1 MFGMGLTEILL
12 IAIVAV
18 LFLGPDKL
26 PSTMIEIAKFFRS
39 VKGTVNSAKA
49 TIEDEIRLSGIKESV
64 MDYKAELANASSE
77 LTRMTD
83 LTEIKADVKA
93 MGDDLTLETPTPSA
107 PAAPKEPE
115 VITFAQKNKEEA

>member
-1 MFGMGLTEILL
+1 MFGMGITEILL

-64 MDYKAELANASSE
+64 MDYKNELTNASSE
-77 LTRMTD
+77 LTRMSD
-83 LTEIKADVKA
+83 LSHIGAEVTALEK
-93 MGDDLTLETPTPSA
+93 DLTLDLADAA
-107 PAAPKEPE
+107 PAAPKTPE
-115 VITFAQKNKEEA
+115 VVTFIPKNKEEA

>member
-1 MFGMGLTEILL
+1 MFGMGITEIFL

-64 MDYKAELANASSE
+64 MDYKAELTNATSE

-83 LTEIKADVKA
+83 LTEIGADVTALKN
-93 MGDDLTLETPTPSA
+93 DLSLEMPPSA
-107 PAAPKEPE
+107 PAAPKAPE
-115 VITFAQKNKEEA
+115 VITFAPKNKEEA

>member
-1 MFGMGLTEILL
+1 MFGMGLTEIFL
-12 IAIVAV
+12 IAIIAV

-64 MDYKAELANASSE
+64 LDYKKELSDASSE
-77 LTRMTD
+77 LTRMSD
-83 LTEIKADVKA
+83 LTDVKA
-93 MGDDLTLETPTPSA
+93 DIAAIGNDLTQETTASA

-115 VITFAQKNKEEA
+115 VITFAPKTKEEA

>member
-1 MFGMGLTEILL
+1 MFGMGITEIFL

-26 PSTMIEIAKFFRS
+26 PSTMVEIAKFFRS

-49 TIEDEIRLSGIKESV
+49 SLEDEIRLSGIKESV
-64 MDYKAELANASSE
+64 MDYQKELTNASSE

-83 LTEIKADVKA
+83 LAQIGADVTEIGKE
-93 MGDDLTLETPTPSA
+93 LTLDTPAIA

-115 VITFAQKNKEEA
+115 AVTFAPKNKEEA

>member
-1 MFGMGLTEILL
+1 MFGLGITEIFL

-39 VKGTVNSAKA
+39 VKGTVSSAKA

-64 MDYKAELANASSE
+64 MDYKAELTNASAE

-83 LTEIKADVKA
+83 LTEIGADITAIGK
-93 MGDDLTLETPTPSA
+93 DLTLDLPASA

-115 VITFAQKNKEEA
+115 VITFAPKNKEEA

>member
-1 MFGMGLTEILL
+1 MFGMGITEILL

-64 MDYKAELANASSE
+64 MDYKAELANVSSE

-83 LTEIKADVKA
+83 LTDVKSDITA
-93 MGDDLTLETPTPSA
+93 IGNDLTQETPTSA

-115 VITFAQKNKEEA
+115 VITFAPKNKEEA

>member
-49 TIEDEIRLSGIKESV
+49 TLEDEIRLSGIKETV
-64 MDYKAELANASSE
+64 MDYKNELANASTE
-77 LTRMTD
+77 LTRMSD
-83 LTEIKADVKA
+83 LTEVTENIAALEK
-93 MGDDLTLETPTPSA
+93 DLTLETPASA
-107 PAAPKEPE
+107 PAAPKAPE
-115 VITFAQKNKEEA
+115 AVTFTPKTKEEA

>member
-1 MFGMGLTEILL
+1 MFGMGLTEIFL

-49 TIEDEIRLSGIKESV
+49 TLEDEIRLSGIKESV
-64 MDYKAELANASSE
+64 MDYKAELSNASSE
-77 LTRMTD
+77 LTRLTD
-83 LTEIKADVKA
+83 LTDVKA
-93 MGDDLTLETPTPSA
+93 NITSIENDLLQDTTPSA

-115 VITFAQKNKEEA
+115 VVTFTPKNKEDV

>member
-1 MFGMGLTEILL
+1 MFGMGITEIFL

-26 PSTMIEIAKFFRS
+26 PSTMVEIAKFFRS

-49 TIEDEIRLSGIKESV
+49 SLEDEIRLSGIKESV
-64 MDYKAELANASSE
+64 MDYQKELTNASSE

-83 LTEIKADVKA
+83 LAQIGADVTEIGKE
-93 MGDDLTLETPTPSA
+93 LTLDTPAIA

-115 VITFAQKNKEEA
+115 VVTFAPKNKEEA